1 MQLKPYK
8 VFTTCKALSW
18 MRAKLLCPLVIYQ
31 ETYQMDLTHN
41 LNINIKTCLL
51 IILFSFL
58 SACASTKKEII
69 PDITLNPG
77 VKFELTSFDFDLV
90 TSRNVPGF
98 LNQEQTHQIMLQQ
111 FEMALAKE
119 GMLAEAGD
127 KSAVKIAV
135 IIDYRR
141 HYFGEDTPFPMDKV
155 SSPYFYYGIN
165 IQDNGTIK
173 PYIRSQERIIPKMHL
188 YGIEFI
194 GSPKNIADDINFSL
208 SVAND
213 VAKGLI
219 DKTPEYPNYTKNT
232 HIQIQ
237 YRTKIQS
244 LLAGFELERQDPAY
258 LEEKYISKQ
267 YIQAFI
273 SRIQDQDIDERI
285 EAYEDIQ
292 KVWYND
298 GESFDIIAKRLM
310 GIYKNELRSSQL
322 DEAEAAV
329 EALAASGLLTYKK
342 TLKEISQNAKS
353 EDLRE
358 VATDSLETLDN
369 RHAQALLIH
378 RPLAADIN
386 MTWQQKQLYNMIQ
399 SNDFYLQKI
408 GVKRIYREYPK
419 NELLLDALSE
429 NLNGATRRGYRAELS
444 ADYHAWICRVLGM
457 SEMTKYKTKLDYIT
471 SHASNKKVRNFAEKF
486 ADELDI

>member
-1 MQLKPYK
+1 
-8 VFTTCKALSW
+8 
-18 MRAKLLCPLVIYQ
+18 
-31 ETYQMDLTHN
+31 MDLKHI
-41 LNINIKTCLL
+41 LNIKVKTCLF
-51 IILFSFL
+51 IILFTFL
-58 SACASTKKEII
+58 SACASTKKETI
-69 PDITLNPG
+69 PDITLKSG
-77 VKFELTSFDFDLV
+77 VKYELTSFDFDLV

-98 LNQEQTHQIMLQQ
+98 LNQQQTQQIMLQQ
-111 FEMALAKE
+111 FEMSLAKE
-119 GMLAEAGD
+119 GILAEADD
-127 KSAVKIAV
+127 KNAVKIAV

-155 SSPYFYYGIN
+155 SSPYFFYRIN
-165 IQDNGTIK
+165 ILHNSTVK
-173 PYIRSQERIIPKMHL
+173 PYIRSKERRIANMHL

-219 DKTPEYPNYTKNT
+219 EKTPESTDYVENT
-232 HIQIQ
+232 DIQGKYQ
-237 YRTKIQS
+237 SKIQS
-244 LLAGFELERQDPAY
+244 LLAGFEQERQDPAY
-258 LEEKYISKQ
+258 LEEKYISEQ

-273 SRIQDQDIDERI
+273 SRLQDQDIDERI
-285 EAYEDIQ
+285 EAYEEIQ

-298 GESFDIIAKRLM
+298 KESFDIITKRLM
-310 GIYKNELRSSQL
+310 GLYKNELSSSQL

-329 EALAASGLLTYKK
+329 EALASSGLLSYKR
-342 TLKEISQNAKS
+342 TLEEISHHAKS

-358 VATDSLETLDN
+358 VATDNIETLDN

-378 RPLAADIN
+378 RPLPENID

-408 GVKRIYREYPK
+408 GVKRIYREYPN
-419 NELLLDALSE
+419 NELLLDALSD
-429 NLNGATRRGYRAELS
+429 NLDAATRQGYRADLS

-457 SEMTKYKTKLDYIT
+457 SEMTKYKAKLDYIT
-471 SHASNKKVRNFAEKF
+471 NHASNKKVRNFAEKF